1 MIRLALAALMSLIL
15 ALPVQAVQP
24 DEVLDD
30 PVLEARARDLSAEIR
45 CLVCQNES
53 IDASNAQLARD
64 LRILVRERLVAG
76 DSDREVLDFL
86 VARYGDFVL
95 LRPPVNQAT
104 VLLWFGPALV
114 LLIAGT
120 VIFLRTR
127 GRKTTVAAAP
137 AALSAEE
144 KSAPGRATEVRPGL
158 THPHFPHTECS
169 PTRGLRVSKAACER
183 APSSCCLFGPLF
195 QDV

>member
-1 MIRLALAALMSLIL
+1 MIRLALAALISVML
-15 ALPVQAVQP
+15 ALPAQAVLP

-30 PVLEARARDLSAEIR
+30 PVLESRARDLSAEIR

-76 DSDREVLDFL
+76 DSDQEVLDFL

-114 LLIAGT
+114 LVIAGT

-127 GRKTTVAAAP
+127 GRKRVVVSAP
-137 AALSAEE
+137 AALSADEQARLQALL
-144 KSAPGRATEVRPGL
+144 KSD
-158 THPHFPHTECS
+158 
-169 PTRGLRVSKAACER
+169 
-183 APSSCCLFGPLF
+183 
-195 QDV
+195 QD

>member
-1 MIRLALAALMSLIL
+1 MIRLALAALMSVML
-15 ALPVQAVQP
+15 ALPAYAVLP

-30 PVLEARARDLSAEIR
+30 PVLEQRARDLSAEIR

-64 LRILVRERLVAG
+64 LRILVRERLVEG
-76 DSDREVLDFL
+76 DSNQEVLDFL
-86 VARYGDFVL
+86 VARYGEFVL

-114 LLIAGT
+114 LVIAGT

-127 GRKTTVAAAP
+127 SRKTAAATAP
-137 AALSAEE
+137 AALSADEQARLNALL
-144 KSAPGRATEVRPGL
+144 KSD
-158 THPHFPHTECS
+158 
-169 PTRGLRVSKAACER
+169 
-183 APSSCCLFGPLF
+183 
-195 QDV
+195 QD

>member
-1 MIRLALAALMSLIL
+1 MIRLALAALMSLML
-15 ALPVQAVQP
+15 ALPAHAVLP

-64 LRILVRERLVAG
+64 LRILVRERLVEG
-76 DSDREVLDFL
+76 DSNQEVLDFL

-114 LLIAGT
+114 LIIAGT

-127 GRKTTVAAAP
+127 SRKTATATAP
-137 AALSAEE
+137 AALSADEQARLNALL
-144 KSAPGRATEVRPGL
+144 KSD
-158 THPHFPHTECS
+158 
-169 PTRGLRVSKAACER
+169 
-183 APSSCCLFGPLF
+183 
-195 QDV
+195 QD

>member
-1 MIRLALAALMSLIL
+1 MIRLAVAALMSLML
-15 ALPVQAVQP
+15 ALPAQAVQP

-64 LRILVRERLVAG
+64 LRILVRERLVEG
-76 DSDREVLDFL
+76 DSNQEVLDFL
-86 VARYGDFVL
+86 VARYGEFVL

-127 GRKTTVAAAP
+127 GRKTAVASAP
-137 AALSAEE
+137 AALSADEQARLDALL
-144 KSAPGRATEVRPGL
+144 KSD
-158 THPHFPHTECS
+158 
-169 PTRGLRVSKAACER
+169 
-183 APSSCCLFGPLF
+183 
-195 QDV
+195 QD